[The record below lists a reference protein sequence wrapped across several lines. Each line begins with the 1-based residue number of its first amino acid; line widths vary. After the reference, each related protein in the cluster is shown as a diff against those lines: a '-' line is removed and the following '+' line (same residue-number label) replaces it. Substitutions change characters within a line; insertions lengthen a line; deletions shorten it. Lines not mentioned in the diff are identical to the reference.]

1 MEVDSAHLKELARTL
16 SESISR
22 GLPVIIGA
30 HHVEKGHLVVNT
42 TADPQVSEGRPPTP
56 KEVRAY
62 LWRIRNSRQLRRA
75 RWVLWG
81 YWMEKKESA
90 VYGVAEILEE
100 GVALRLKKRGPRFH
114 IFDLE

>member
-30 HHVEKGHLVVNT
+30 HAVTPGHLVVNT
-42 TADPQVSEGRPPTP
+42 SPHLEISEGRSPTA

-90 VYGVAEILEE
+90 VYGIAEILEE
-100 GVALRLKKRGPRFH
+100 GVALRLRKRDTRFH